1 MKKRKSEISYMNIF
15 FCMGVILIHVLSDA
29 VTELPRD
36 SVPYMY
42 IYNIWRM
49 LTCAVPGFI
58 FLSGLKLSLKPITDY
73 KKFYLRRVT
82 SVLIPYLVWVPV
94 YYYFSWKWHYY
105 PEIGVR
111 DFFVR
116 LADGTS
122 TAHFYF
128 IIVIL
133 QFYIMMPLWQ
143 LITRK
148 LPALPVL
155 AVCAVITGWSQ
166 AWLPVIVENHG
177 LTLPL
182 TNDRLFINYL
192 LAWSCGCY
200 CGAYYERV
208 SAAVKKLRY
217 LIYVIFIALAV
228 ADLTFV
234 HYVNTTGEI
243 YLQLYY
249 VNSAYAIAAIF
260 AVMAVMIRLSEGH
273 SMGGFA
279 ALVDKSSYYIYLVH
293 LLVLMFMREV
303 VKNHFADMGVLHK
316 TAVYFAAVYGISV
329 FVSVMYTVIKDRVK
343 KIVHE

>member
-1 MKKRKSEISYMNIF
+1 MKKRKSEISYMNVF

-29 VTELPRD
+29 VTDLPHD
-36 SVPYMY
+36 AAAYTV
-42 IYNIWRM
+42 IYNVWRM

-73 KKFYLRRVT
+73 KRFYLRRVT
-82 SVLIPYLVWVPV
+82 SVLIPYLIWMPI

-105 PEIGVR
+105 PEIGVK
-111 DFFVR
+111 DFFIK

-143 LITRK
+143 LITKK

-155 AVCAVITGWSQ
+155 IVCAVITCWSQ
-166 AWLPVIVENHG
+166 AWLPVIAENNG
-177 LTLPL
+177 ITLPV

-192 LAWSCGCY
+192 LAWACGCY
-200 CGAYYERV
+200 CGAYYDK
-208 SAAVKKLRY
+208 AAAMVKKLRY
-217 LIYVIFIALAV
+217 LIYAVFLILAA
-228 ADLTFV
+228 ADLSFV
-234 HYVNTTGEI
+234 HYVNKTGEI

-260 AVMAVMIRLSEGH
+260 AVMAVMIRLSERIG
-273 SMGGFA
+273 MGSCA
-279 ALVDKSSYYIYLVH
+279 ALLDRSSYYIYLVH
-293 LLVLMFMREV
+293 LLVLMAAREV
-303 VKNHFADMGVLHK
+303 VNNNFAEMGVLNR
-316 TAVYFAAVYGISV
+316 TAVYFVSVYGVSIFASV
-329 FVSVMYTVIKDRVK
+329 IYTAAKDKVK
-343 KIVHE
+343 INYR

>member
-1 MKKRKSEISYMNIF
+1 MKKRKPEISYMNIF

-29 VTELPRD
+29 VTALPHD
-36 SVPYMY
+36 TVIYM
-42 IYNIWRM
+42 IVYNVWRM
-49 LTCAVPGFI
+49 LSCAVPGFI

-73 KKFYLRRVT
+73 KRFYLRRVT
-82 SVLIPYLVWVPV
+82 SVLIPYLVWMPV

-105 PEIGVR
+105 PEIGVK
-111 DFFVR
+111 DFFVK
-116 LADGTS
+116 LIDGTS

-155 AVCAVITGWSQ
+155 IVCAVITGWSQ

-177 LTLPL
+177 ITLPL

-192 LAWSCGCY
+192 LSWACGCY
-200 CGAYYERV
+200 CGAYYDRV
-208 SAAVKKLRY
+208 SAFVKKLRY
-217 LIYVIFIALAV
+217 LIYAV
-228 ADLTFV
+228 FLILTAADLSFV
-234 HYVNTTGEI
+234 HYINTTGEI

-260 AVMAVMIRLSEGH
+260 AVMAIMTRISERV
-273 SMGGFA
+273 SMDGFIS
-279 ALVDKSSYYIYLVH
+279 LLDQSSYYIYLVH
-293 LLVLMFMREV
+293 LLVLMAAREV
-303 VKNHFADMGVLHK
+303 INNHFPAMGALNR
-316 TAVYFAAVYGISV
+316 TAVYFVAVYSISI
-329 FVSVMYTVIKDRVK
+329 FVSVMYTAVKDRK
-343 KIVHE
+343 KNRTYK